1 MSISISMAIL
11 IKLHYSFI
19 CMAYS
24 MLDMEKQM
32 INRVKIDLGIEIV
45 MKDLGTKR
53 HNIFRDRM
61 NKNL

>member
-1 MSISISMAIL
+1 MGMTN
-11 IKLHYSFI
+11 
-19 CMAYS
+19 S

-32 INRVKIDLGIEIV
+32 INRVKIDLGIGIV